1 MTPLKQLFRQPVR
14 LFAIFLLVGMASAFI
29 CLSPGVF
36 ASAKATLAQI
46 EERYVTIGVP
56 TTETADVATEYNG
69 LTLHHEESVISQD
82 MWAYMDQLAADG
94 TVIKGA
100 YQQKYI
106 SAYCPSIQSVTSG
119 KEDGT
124 YAPSL
129 DSPYNRAIMIVR
141 VTSVDKTNLPESTEL
156 ASVSVTAS
164 IENVV
169 IAFARFLIPR
179 SACTDALIDVESR
192 LSSAPVPG
200 AAQSS
205 KIFFRAPSSRQRQK
219 QLYTV

>member
-29 CLSPGVF
+29 CLSAGVF

-106 SAYCPSIQSVTSG
+106 SAP
-119 KEDGT
+119 
-124 YAPSL
+124 PF
-129 DSPYNRAIMIVR
+129 R
-141 VTSVDKTNLPESTEL
+141 VLPAARKT
-156 ASVSVTAS
+156 AHM
-164 IENVV
+164 
-169 IAFARFLIPR
+169 
-179 SACTDALIDVESR
+179 CQALILR
-192 LSSAPVPG
+192 ITG
-200 AAQSS
+200 
-205 KIFFRAPSSRQRQK
+205 
-219 QLYTV
+219 QL